1 MAEPEGQLDM
11 TNSSETETMET
22 ERIIHYPRGAT
33 IFAAVACIIFILVGI
48 VGKCSEIVVEL
59 ATSVWVFDGAFALH

>member
-1 MAEPEGQLDM
+1 MAELGEDEGHMEM
-11 TNSSETETMET
+11 TNSSETEAMET

-48 VGKCSEIVVEL
+48 VGKCL
-59 ATSVWVFDGAFALH
+59 